1 MVVSYEVENP
11 SADNHLNGLVSF
23 EKPAGVVPGFL
34 ESQLGGGRFFRNLK
48 NAVEVNW
55 EVPEWLFFFSGCN
68 ETGLES

>member
-48 NAVEVNW
+48 NAVEVN
-55 EVPEWLFFFSGCN
+55 
-68 ETGLES
+68 